1 MTKASISGCRRPSSA
16 ERSGWKRVPMKKGWP
31 GQLHGADL
39 VFRVEAGEA
48 QAGGLEAVA
57 IGGIRTIVA
66 VIAFMGAL
74 SVKDDVQLRSRG
86 EPDFALLADQRAGE
100 GSDDELG
107 GGSRKLVT

>member
-1 MTKASISGCRRPSSA
+1 MPPALQRGTFGLEEGADEERMT
-16 ERSGWKRVPMKKGWP
+16 

-39 VFRVEAGEA
+39 FFRVEAGEA

-66 VIAFMGAL
+66 VVAFMGAL
-74 SVKDDVQLRSRG
+74 SVKDGVQLRSRG
-86 EPDFALLADQRAGE
+86 EPDVALLADQRAGE